1 MLEGLEG
8 VVCLVDDV
16 LVFGSNQGEH
26 DARLSAVLQQLEKA
40 GATLNKEKC
49 VFHQTSVKFLGH
61 VIDEDGIRADPEKT
75 LAISNMEPPQ
85 SVSDLRRFMGLV
97 NQLGKFSSRI
107 AEISQPLRGL
117 LSNKGAWVW
126 GPDQER
132 SFVEIKQE
140 LTKPTV
146 LVLYDPQAETK
157 VSADA
162 SSFGLGAVLLQLDG
176 QMWKPVAY
184 ASRALSDTERRYAQI
199 EKEGLAT
206 TWACEKFST
215 YILGRSFVVETDH
228 KPLVPLL
235 NTKHLDNLPP
245 RILRFRLRLAKYDYI
260 AQHVPGKL
268 LYAADALSRAPM

>member
-16 LVFGSNQGEH
+16 LVFGSNREEH
-26 DARLSAVLQQLEKA
+26 DARLSAVLQRLEKA

-61 VIDEDGIRADPEKT
+61 VIDEDGIHADPEKT

-117 LSNKGAWVW
+117 LSNKSAWVW

-132 SFVEIKQE
+132 SFAEIKQE
-140 LTKPTV
+140 LTKLTV
-146 LVLYDPQAETK
+146 LVLYDP
-157 VSADA
+157 S
-162 SSFGLGAVLLQLDG
+162 
-176 QMWKPVAY
+176 
-184 ASRALSDTERRYAQI
+184 
-199 EKEGLAT
+199 
-206 TWACEKFST
+206 
-215 YILGRSFVVETDH
+215 H
-228 KPLVPLL
+228 
-235 NTKHLDNLPP
+235 
-245 RILRFRLRLAKYDYI
+245 
-260 AQHVPGKL
+260 
-268 LYAADALSRAPM
+268 